1 MLAIH
6 VCPHYT
12 MSSIPNQT
20 LYKDK
25 HIKFI
30 IDQESNRSYEYWLS
44 EHLRMN
50 GLYWGVTALIT
61 MKSLN
66 DTTLPQQEVIKYVM
80 SCWDDRFGAFGS
92 FPKHDAHILST
103 LSALQIL
110 KIYDSSL
117 FPLSDDLKKK
127 LVKFIKGLQLPN
139 GSFQGDRF
147 GEVDTR
153 FTYTAISALSLLDEL
168 TTDVVNPAVDFIMK
182 CLNFDGGFGLV
193 PGSES
198 HAAQA
203 FVCVGALAIMDKLD
217 VLARGLD
224 EKIARWLS
232 ERQVLPSG
240 GFNGRPEKLP
250 DVCYSWWVLSTLS
263 ILGKSHW
270 VNLEKLQRFILSCQ
284 DPIEGGISDRPDNQT
299 DIYHTCFGIAGLSL
313 IDYTKFDLDE
323 IDPVYC
329 MPKRTTRNFQK
340 WKQGD

>member
-1 MLAIH
+1 MA
-6 VCPHYT
+6 
-12 MSSIPNQT
+12 SSTASDT
-20 LYKDK
+20 LHKEK
-25 HIKFI
+25 HITFI

-66 DTTLPQQEVIKYVM
+66 DTTLPQEDVIKYVL

-92 FPKHDAHILST
+92 FPEHDAHILST

-110 KIYDSSL
+110 KIYDSG
-117 FPLSDDLKKK
+117 LSMLTKDQKQQ

-153 FTYTAISALSLLDEL
+153 FTYTAVSALSLLDEL
-168 TTDVVNPAVDFIMK
+168 TVDVVDPAVDFIMR

-203 FVCVGALAIMDKLD
+203 FVCVGALAIMDRLN
-217 VLARGLD
+217 VLTHDLPER
-224 EKIARWLS
+224 ISSWLS

-263 ILGKSHW
+263 ILGRSHW
-270 VNLEKLQRFILSCQ
+270 VDLYKLEGFILSCQ
-284 DPIEGGISDRPDNQT
+284 DPVYGGISDRPDNQT
-299 DIYHTCFGIAGLSL
+299 DIYHTCFGITGLSL
-313 IDYTKFDLDE
+313 IDHSKFDLDE

-329 MPKRTTRNFQK
+329 MPKSVTKGFRK
-340 WKQGD
+340 WKQDE